1 MKQAIKRRLTGLVLS
16 AILLAALALP
26 AFAADIPA
34 APSGHAVLDQA
45 GVLSQETINTVDGYN
60 NALASTGAEIGVL
73 TVDFTGNLSIDDY
86 ALQVF
91 NEWGIE
97 GAVDYWLDIYN
108 NYGYIEDYFLSGSQE
123 VVFENDMNTDLPC
136 VAFAFAVYSW
146 GEPTG
151 SYAVSRSF
159 YPGEPR

>member
-1 MKQAIKRRLTGLVLS
+1 MHMKKLFYILT
-16 AILLAALALP
+16 ALAVLV
-26 AFAADIPA
+26 FANGCNVTIQEFYVPNPNWHVDYGGRETDIH
-34 APSGHAVLDQA
+34 GNWYDYVNVRVTA
-45 GVLSQETINTVDGYN
+45 GNGDYLVGWVTVD
-60 NALASTGAEIGVL
+60 E
-73 TVDFTGNLSIDDY
+73 
-86 ALQVF
+86 F

-97 GAVDYWLDIYN
+97 GAVDYWLEIYN
-108 NYGYIEDYFLSGSQE
+108 SDGYFQDYVVSGSDR
-123 VVFENDMNTDLPC
+123 VMFMNDMNTDLPC

>member
-1 MKQAIKRRLTGLVLS
+1 MTANAQALS
-16 AILLAALALP
+16 
-26 AFAADIPA
+26 
-34 APSGHAVLDQA
+34 G
-45 GVLSQETINTVDGYN
+45 
-60 NALASTGAEIGVL
+60 AS
-73 TVDFTGNLSIDDY
+73 DHDHHDP
-86 ALQVF
+86 
-91 NEWGIE
+91 
-97 GAVDYWLDIYN
+97 
-108 NYGYIEDYFLSGSQE
+108 YIEDYFLSGSQE

>member
-1 MKQAIKRRLTGLVLS
+1 MYKKKLFYVLS
-16 AILLAALALP
+16 AL
-26 AFAADIPA
+26 
-34 APSGHAVLDQA
+34 AVLVFANGCNVTIQEFYVPNPNWHVDYGGREIHRDGSWSDYVDVRATA
-45 GVLSQETINTVDGYN
+45 GYGDYLVGWMTVD
-60 NALASTGAEIGVL
+60 E
-73 TVDFTGNLSIDDY
+73 
-86 ALQVF
+86 F
-91 NEWGIE
+91 NQLGIE
-97 GAVDYWLDIYN
+97 GSVDYWLDIYN

-159 YPGEPR
+159 YPGEYR